1 MTNRRIY
8 QVILLLG
15 GLGLVVELA
24 SRLVAEI
31 LWFQEVGYL
40 QVLLL
45 RLKTQGLLGVIPTAI
60 SAVFL
65 MGNLALAHRLKHPT
79 EESKPPIS
87 GALFASVNLKKTG
100 KNYQIPAAK
109 SQIAFSWLLLWLFG
123 LSAIASLMVIH
134 CGLLAA
140 RSLADFS
147 IAPPIQLGLE
157 SMGSIA
163 VQLFSDWRQLG
174 VLLALMLAVTI
185 KPDFGLRAIAL
196 FLSLA
201 IGIIAASRWTKV
213 LHYFH
218 PINFNIIDP
227 IFSQDISFYV
237 FILPILELFS
247 FSLTVV
253 FLYGLVS
260 CLLTYLLSGNSLS
273 QGIFLGFSRSQQRH
287 LYGLGAAL
295 MLATAFCY
303 WLVRYQLLYSQGD
316 VSYGANYADVT
327 VRLPCYGFLSIVA
340 WAVALLMLWP
350 VFQLKIKNQ
359 NFKKIVFGFLII
371 IFVLN
376 FFLPEMVQQLIV
388 KPNELAREK
397 PYIERSIVFTQKA
410 FDLKRIEIKTFDP
423 EGKLT
428 YADLEKNQ
436 LTISNIRLWDKQP
449 LLQTNR
455 QLQQIR
461 PYYKFLDADIDRYTV
476 KNEAAKM
483 AEAQSQQV
491 ILAAREL
498 DYTAVAPEA
507 QTWVNEHLVYTHGY
521 GFTLSPVNTVGVGGL
536 PDYFVKDIG
545 VDATGETALDITS
558 DRIRA
563 SIPIGH
569 PRIYYGE
576 VSDTDVM
583 TPTKVKEFDYPSGKD
598 NVYNTYSGK
607 GGIAI
612 GSIWRRWLFAD
623 YLKNWQM
630 AITPNFTPETKLLY
644 RRNINKRVRA
654 IAPFLRYDSDPYL
667 VVANANL
674 GKGDIEKERDEI
686 GNSIKPSASVTNNS
700 PNYLYWIIDAYTSS
714 DRYPYSD
721 PGNNEFNYIRNSVKV
736 VIDAYNGSI
745 DFYVSNPS
753 DPIVNSWI
761 AVFPGLFKPIEKMP
775 PAIRKHIRYPMD
787 LLKVQSERLLTYH
800 MEDPQVFYNREDL
813 WRIPNE
819 IYGSQQQPVEPY
831 YLITKLPTEKSEEF
845 ILLLPFTP
853 ISRNN
858 LIAWIAGRSD
868 EGDYG
873 KLLLYQF
880 PKQRSVYGPEQIE
893 ALINQDPVISEQ
905 ISLWNRQGSKAIQGN
920 LLVIPIEQSLLYV
933 EPLYLEADR
942 NSLPTLV
949 RVIVAYENR
958 IVMAET
964 LDGGLK
970 ALFQVKASK
979 TSMKPKAEGEAEGW
993 GIETIIGTNSPVG
1006 VRNRQPKQG

>member
-1 MTNRRIY
+1 MTLNRRIY
-8 QVILLLG
+8 QVILLVA
-15 GLGLVVELA
+15 GLWLVLELV
-24 SRLVAEI
+24 SRAVAEI

-65 MGNLALAHRLKHPT
+65 MGNLALAHSLKHPT
-79 EESKPPIS
+79 EETKSPIS
-87 GALFASVNLKKTG
+87 GGLFASVNLKKTG
-100 KNYQIPAAK
+100 KNYQLSVAK
-109 SQIAFSWLLLWLFG
+109 PPLAFPWLLLLLFG
-123 LSAIASLMVIH
+123 LSSIAGFMVIH
-134 CGLLAA
+134 LGLLAA
-140 RSLADFS
+140 GGLADFS

-157 SMGSIA
+157 SIGLIA
-163 VQLFSDWRQLG
+163 VQLFSNWWQFGLILG
-174 VLLALMLAVTI
+174 LMLAVTI
-185 KPDFGLRAIAL
+185 KPDFWLRAIAL

-213 LHYFH
+213 LPYFH
-218 PINFNIIDP
+218 HPNFNINDP
-227 IFSQDISFYV
+227 IFSQDISFYI
-237 FILPILELFS
+237 FLLPILELLALG
-247 FSLTVV
+247 LTVI

-260 CLLTYLLSGNSLS
+260 GTLTYLLSGNSLS

-287 LYGLGAAL
+287 LYALGAAL
-295 MLATAFCY
+295 MLASAFHY
-303 WLVRYQLLYSQGD
+303 WLARYELLYSRGD
-316 VSYGANYADVT
+316 VTYGANYADVT
-327 VRLPCYGFLSIVA
+327 VRLPSYGFLSIL
-340 WAVALLMLWP
+340 AVAIPFGIASLHALLTLWP
-350 VFQLKIKNQ
+350 VLNLKLKNHNLNQ
-359 NFKKIVFGFLII
+359 IIFGFLIFNI
-371 IFVLN
+371 CLGWL
-376 FFLPEMVQQLIV
+376 LPKIVHSLIV
-388 KPNELAREK
+388 EPNELAREL
-397 PYIERSIVFTQKA
+397 PYIERSIAFTKQA
-410 FDLKRIEIKTFDP
+410 FDLKKIEVKTFDP
-423 EGKLT
+423 AGKLT

-436 LTISNIRLWDKQP
+436 LTISNIRLWDKRP

-461 PYYKFLDADIDRYTV
+461 PYYKFLDADIDRYTI
-476 KNEAAKM
+476 KNPKTTTGES
-483 AEAQSQQV
+483 QSQQV

-498 DYTAVAPEA
+498 DYAAVAPEA
-507 QTWVNEHLVYTHGY
+507 QTWVNENLVYTHGY
-521 GFTLSPVNTVGVGGL
+521 GFTLSPVNTIGAGGL

-545 VDATGETALDITS
+545 VDVAGETALDITS

-576 VSDTDVM
+576 VTNTDVM
-583 TPTKVKEFDYPSGKD
+583 TSTKVKEFDYPSGEE

-612 GSIWRRWLFAD
+612 GSMWRRWLFAN

-630 AITPNFTPETKLLY
+630 ALTRNFTPETKLLY
-644 RRNINKRVRA
+644 RRNIHKRVRA

-674 GKGDIEKERDEI
+674 SKGDIEKREGI
-686 GNSIKPSASVTNNS
+686 SNAIKPSASATHS
-700 PNYLYWIIDAYTSS
+700 YPNYLYWIIDAYTTT
-714 DRYPYSD
+714 DHYPYSD
-721 PGNNEFNYIRNSVKV
+721 PGKNQFNYIRNSVKV
-736 VIDAYNGSI
+736 VIDAYNGSV
-745 DFYVSNPS
+745 DFYVANPS
-753 DPIVNSWI
+753 DPIINSWI
-761 AVFPGLFKPIEKMP
+761 AIFPGLFKPLEQMP
-775 PAIRKHIRYPMD
+775 PALRKHIRYPVD
-787 LLKVQSERLLTYH
+787 LLNIQSERLLTYH

-813 WRIPNE
+813 WRVPNE
-819 IYGSQQQPVEPY
+819 IYGSEQQPVEPY

-853 ISRNN
+853 VGRNN

-868 EGDYG
+868 DPDYG

-880 PKQRSVYGPEQIE
+880 PKQRLVYGPEQIE

-964 LDGGLK
+964 LDAALK
-970 ALFQVKASK
+970 ALFQ
-979 TSMKPKAEGEAEGW
+979 PKATNKPAIVRPVEGTAPAL
-993 GIETIIGTNSPVG
+993 N
-1006 VRNRQPKQG
+1006 

>member
-1 MTNRRIY
+1 MIFNRRIY
-8 QVILLLG
+8 QVILVIA
-15 GLGLVVELA
+15 GLWLVVELA
-24 SRLVAEI
+24 SRVVAEI

-45 RLKTQGLLGVIPTAI
+45 RLKTQGLLGIISTAI

-65 MGNLALAHRLKHPT
+65 MGNLALARRLQHLAIDDI
-79 EESKPPIS
+79 KPAVA
-87 GALFASVNLKKTG
+87 GALFASPRANKTG
-100 KNYQIPAAK
+100 KNSQLPAAK
-109 SQIAFSWLLLWLFG
+109 SQITFSWLLLAVFG
-123 LSAIASLMVIH
+123 LSSIATLTLIH

-140 RSLADFS
+140 DSLTFLGIAGNNLP
-147 IAPPIQLGLE
+147 APPVPLVIEAIQHGAVQVFSRWWQLGL
-157 SMGSIA
+157 
-163 VQLFSDWRQLG
+163 LLG
-174 VLLALMLAVTI
+174 TMLAVAI
-185 KPDFGLRAIAL
+185 KPDFWLRTIAL
-196 FLSLA
+196 LLSLA
-201 IGIIAASRWTKV
+201 IGLIAVSRWTKV
-213 LHYFH
+213 LQYFH
-218 PINFNIIDP
+218 PTNFNTTDP
-227 IFSQDISFYV
+227 IFNQNISFYV
-237 FILPILELFS
+237 FIFPILELLGFWA
-247 FSLTVV
+247 TIV
-253 FLYGLVS
+253 FLYSLVS
-260 CLLTYLLSGNSLS
+260 CALTYLLSGNSLS

-295 MLATAFCY
+295 MLAAALGY
-303 WLVRYQLLYSQGD
+303 WLGRYTLLYSRGD
-316 VSYGANYADVT
+316 ITYGANYADVT
-327 VRLPCYGFLSIVA
+327 VRLPVYGFLSILA
-340 WAVALLMLWP
+340 GAIALLMLYQAC
-350 VFQLKIKNQ
+350 QLKIKNQ
-359 NFKKIVFGFLII
+359 LIKKIILAWLSLSCLGGWL
-371 IFVLN
+371 
-376 FFLPEMVQQLIV
+376 LPNIVQQLIV
-388 KPNELAREK
+388 KPNELAREQ
-397 PYIERSIVFTQKA
+397 PYIQRSIAFTQEA

-423 EGKLT
+423 AGKLT
-428 YADLEKNQ
+428 YADLEKNK
-436 LTISNIRLWDKQP
+436 LTISNIRLWDKRP

-461 PYYKFLDADIDRYTV
+461 PYYTFPDADIDRYTV
-476 KNEAAKM
+476 KNETAKKG
-483 AEAQSQQV
+483 EAQSQQV

-498 DYTAVAPEA
+498 DYTAVATEA

-545 VDATGETALDITS
+545 VAAQTGETALEVTS

-576 VSDTDVM
+576 VTDTDAM
-583 TPTKVKEFDYPSGKD
+583 TQTKVKEFDYPSGED

-612 GSIWRRWLFAD
+612 GSMWRRWLFAN

-630 AITPNFTPETKLLY
+630 ALTRNFTPETKLLY

-674 GKGDIEKERDEI
+674 SKYDIEKERDEI
-686 GNSIKPSASVTNNS
+686 GNEIQPSPSVTDKS

-721 PGNNEFNYIRNSVKV
+721 PGNHEFNYIRNSVKV
-736 VIDAYNGSI
+736 VIDAYNGSV
-745 DFYVSNPS
+745 DFYVANPT
-753 DPIVNSWI
+753 DPIINSWI
-761 AVFPGLFKPIEKMP
+761 AIFPGLFKPLDKMP
-775 PAIRKHIRYPMD
+775 PALRKHIRYPVD
-787 LLKVQSERLLTYH
+787 LLNIQSQRLLTYH

-813 WRIPNE
+813 WRVPNE
-819 IYGSQQQPVEPY
+819 IYGSEQQPVAPY
-831 YLITKLPTEKSEEF
+831 YLITKLPTETAEEF

-853 ISRNN
+853 VSRNN

-868 EGDYG
+868 DDDYG

-880 PKQRSVYGPEQIE
+880 PKQRLVYGPEQIE
-893 ALINQDPVISEQ
+893 ALINQDPIISEQ
-905 ISLWNRQGSKAIQGN
+905 ISLWNRQGSKAVQGN

-958 IVMAET
+958 IVIAET
-964 LDGGLK
+964 LDKALK
-970 ALFQVKASK
+970 ALFQPKSIN
-979 TSMKPKAEGEAEGW
+979 KPAIVRPLEGTAPAL
-993 GIETIIGTNSPVG
+993 N
-1006 VRNRQPKQG
+1006 

>member
-1 MTNRRIY
+1 MTNKQIF
-8 QVILLLG
+8 QITLLIA
-15 GLGLVVELA
+15 GLGLILELV

-40 QVLLL
+40 EVLLL
-45 RLKTQGLLGVIPTAI
+45 RLKTQGLLGIISTAI

-65 MGNLALAHRLKHPT
+65 MGNLALARHLQHPIQEAT
-79 EESKPPIS
+79 SMSAP
-87 GALFASVNLKKTG
+87 LFAVANLKKTG
-100 KNYQIPAAK
+100 QNYQIPAAK
-109 SQIAFSWLLLWLFG
+109 PLLAFPWLLLALLG
-123 LSAIASLMVIH
+123 LSAIAVLMVIYL
-134 CGLLAA
+134 GQLAGG
-140 RSLADFS
+140 SLAGLS
-147 IAPPIQLGLE
+147 IAGGLSVPPILLGWE
-157 SMGSIA
+157 SIGLIV
-163 VQLFSDWRQLG
+163 VQLFSDWWELG
-174 VLLALMLAVTI
+174 VVLALILSVTI
-185 KPDFGLRAIAL
+185 KPDFGLRAIAI
-196 FLSLA
+196 FVSFA
-201 IGIIAASRWTKV
+201 IGIIIASRWTKV
-213 LHYFH
+213 LQYLH
-218 PINFNIIDP
+218 PTNFNTTDP

-237 FILPILELFS
+237 FILPILELCS
-247 FSLTVV
+247 LSLTVV
-253 FLYGLVS
+253 VLYGLVS
-260 CLLTYLLSGNSLS
+260 CTFSYLLSGNSLS

-295 MLATAFCY
+295 MLATGFRY
-303 WLVRYQLLYSQGD
+303 WLARYELLYSRGD
-316 VSYGANYADVT
+316 VSYGANYADAT
-327 VRLPCYGFLSIVA
+327 VRLPLYGFFSFVA
-340 WAVALLMLWP
+340 WAIALLILLP
-350 VFQLKIKNQ
+350 IFQLKIKNQ
-359 NFKKIVFGFLII
+359 KFQKIIFSFSIL

-376 FFLPEMVQQLIV
+376 FLLPQMVQQLIV
-388 KPNELAREK
+388 KPNELAQEK
-397 PYIERSIVFTQKA
+397 RYIKNSIAFTQQGFNFKE
-410 FDLKRIEIKTFDP
+410 IEIKTFDP

-428 YADLEKNQ
+428 YSDLEKNQ
-436 LTISNIRLWDKQP
+436 LTISNIRLWDKRP

-476 KNEAAKM
+476 KNETAKM
-483 AEAQSQQV
+483 AESQSQQV

-498 DYTAVAPEA
+498 DYTAVSPEA

-545 VDATGETALDITS
+545 VNAGSGETALDITS
-558 DRIRA
+558 DRIRV

-576 VSDTDVM
+576 VTDTDVM

-598 NVYNTYSGK
+598 NVYNIYSGK

-612 GSIWRRWLFAD
+612 GSIWKRWIFAN

-630 AITPNFTPETKLLY
+630 AITRNFTPETKLLY

-667 VVANANL
+667 VVANAHL
-674 GKGDIEKERDEI
+674 DTGDLTEKE
-686 GNSIKPSASVTNNS
+686 PSKTAKNIQSLSPVAKNS
-700 PNYLYWIIDAYTSS
+700 PNYLYWIFDAYTTS

-721 PGNNEFNYIRNSVKV
+721 PGKNEFNYIRNSVKV
-736 VIDAYNGSI
+736 VIDAYNGSVN
-745 DFYVSNPS
+745 FYVVNPS
-753 DPIVNSWI
+753 DPIIKSWI
-761 AVFPGLFKPIEKMP
+761 AIFPRLFKPIDQMP
-775 PAIRKHIRYPMD
+775 PAIRKHMRYPMD

-819 IYGSQQQPVEPY
+819 IYGSEQQPVEPY

-853 ISRNN
+853 VSRNN

-880 PKQRSVYGPEQIE
+880 PKQRLVYGPEQIE

-933 EPLYLEADR
+933 EPLYLEAER

-949 RVIVAYENR
+949 RVIVVYENR

-964 LDGGLK
+964 LDEALK
-970 ALFQVKASK
+970 ALFQKKS
-979 TSMKPKAEGEAEGW
+979 T
-993 GIETIIGTNSPVG
+993 
-1006 VRNRQPKQG
+1006 